1 MGIGLP
7 LAHLHVVCSAF
18 AIPGLQML
26 SKQKSDSKIWYFLV
40 IWGYWEFTA
49 DKLHSTLLPVSDWYQ
64 GSRINDTTFYCPV
77 EYTRGF
83 SLVTSMSRSLIP
95 DGCKRKPLKFL
106 CALGDA

>member
-1 MGIGLP
+1 
-7 LAHLHVVCSAF
+7 
-18 AIPGLQML
+18 ML

-64 GSRINDTTFYCPV
+64 GSRINDTTFNCPV